1 MNLEM
6 NGVETSSRAPRS
18 WVIVGLLST
27 SLMLLSGCTWVAL
40 APEAEQVRVAGND
53 AVEGCQRVGTTK
65 ARTKT
70 KVGFFARGDEKVA
83 EELRTLARNDAP
95 ELGGNTVVADG
106 PVTADG
112 MQRFGVYDCP
122 EGSGQ

>member
-1 MNLEM
+1 
-6 NGVETSSRAPRS
+6 
-18 WVIVGLLST
+18 VIVGSLFT

-40 APEAEQVRVAGND
+40 APEAEQVRVARTD
-53 AVEGCQRVGTTK
+53 AVEGCERVGTTK

-70 KVGFFARGDEKVA
+70 KVGIFARGDEKIA
-83 EELRTLARNDAP
+83 EELATLARNDAP

-112 MQRFGVYDCP
+112 VQRFEVYDCP
-122 EGSGQ
+122 EGGGQ